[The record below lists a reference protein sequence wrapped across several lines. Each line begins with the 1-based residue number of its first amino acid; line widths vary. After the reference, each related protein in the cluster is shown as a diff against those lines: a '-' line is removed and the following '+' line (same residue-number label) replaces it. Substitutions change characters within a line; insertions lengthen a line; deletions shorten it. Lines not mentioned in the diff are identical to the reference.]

1 MDAKKRDLINFILV
15 LIGLAAIIASLL
27 EKELNAANILD
38 AVRNIATML
47 VTIAVYLISLY
58 NIEKN
63 ISRED
68 PFLISGTDAMEKIR
82 KKYSHILLGPC
93 YSRADYDSEKGK
105 GQKYL
110 FIKEKNKK
118 LKAQI
123 MSLQLLQMK
132 LINLQISTTMMNVL
146 GIVEDRAAL
155 FSQVQETV
163 INKVSK
169 KYQIPAESIEI
180 GEAKENENL
189 CMEIDCNDFD
199 IAPKKFGNLV
209 FDILDSTI
217 ALLMKKSEN
226 AKMKA

>member
-1 MDAKKRDLINFILV
+1 MDTKKRDLINFILV

-58 NIEKN
+58 NIEQN

-68 PFLISGTDAMEKIR
+68 PFLISGTDAMEKIK
-82 KKYSHILLGPC
+82 KKYSHILIGPC
-93 YSRADYDSEKGK
+93 YSRENYDPKKGK

-155 FSQVQETV
+155 LSQVQETV
-163 INKVSK
+163 MNKISK

-180 GEAKENENL
+180 GEAKNDKNRCL
-189 CMEIDCNDFD
+189 EIDCNDFEID
-199 IAPKKFGNLV
+199 HKKFGNLV
-209 FDILDSTI
+209 FDVLDI
-217 ALLMKKSEN
+217 AIASLIEKSEN
-226 AKMKA
+226 AKIKA